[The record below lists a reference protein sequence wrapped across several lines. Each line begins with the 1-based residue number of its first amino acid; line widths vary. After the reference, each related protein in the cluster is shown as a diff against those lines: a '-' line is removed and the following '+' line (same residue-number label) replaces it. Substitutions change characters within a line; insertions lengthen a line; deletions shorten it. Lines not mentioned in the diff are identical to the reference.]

1 MQKIALISEHAS
13 PLGVIGGVD
22 AGGQNIYVAN
32 VAKQLARLGV
42 DVDVFT
48 RCDNPHLP
56 DVAHIG
62 AGIRVIHVPA
72 GPPSNVPKEALLPY
86 MKAFS
91 AFLIDW
97 FRREPTPYDAM
108 HANFFMSGDAALR
121 VKARLGVPLVMTF
134 HALGRVRRRHQG
146 AADGFPD
153 ARFPIE
159 DALARRADRLIAEC
173 PQDAADLR
181 ALYRADP
188 GRIEIVPCGFDE
200 EEFRPVLRRAARAR
214 LGWRD
219 DEFAVL
225 QLGRLVPRK
234 GIDNVI
240 EALARVPLDAGA
252 RPARLYVVGGSDYEP
267 DPSRCAEL
275 ARLAGIAR
283 EAGVADRVTFVG
295 RRDRDALHLYYGAA
309 DVFVTTPW
317 YEPFGITPV
326 EAMACATPVI
336 GSDVGGIRT
345 TVEHGVTGYLV
356 APRDPG
362 ALAARLDELR
372 RDPERAQQLGWAG
385 YRRAHRHY
393 TWRGVAERLAAIYR
407 DVAACARRGA
417 RAGTAAHVRRS
428 PVAPSATVANQKENG
443 S

>member
-159 DALARRADRLIAEC
+159 DALAKRADRVIAEC

-200 EEFRPVLRRAARAR
+200 EEFRPVLRRARARGSAGATTNSRCCSSGASCRARA
-214 LGWRD
+214 
-219 DEFAVL
+219 
-225 QLGRLVPRK
+225 
-234 GIDNVI
+234 
-240 EALARVPLDAGA
+240 
-252 RPARLYVVGGSDYEP
+252 S
-267 DPSRCAEL
+267 
-275 ARLAGIAR
+275 
-283 EAGVADRVTFVG
+283 
-295 RRDRDALHLYYGAA
+295 
-309 DVFVTTPW
+309 TT
-317 YEPFGITPV
+317 
-326 EAMACATPVI
+326 
-336 GSDVGGIRT
+336 
-345 TVEHGVTGYLV
+345 
-356 APRDPG
+356 
-362 ALAARLDELR
+362 
-372 RDPERAQQLGWAG
+372 
-385 YRRAHRHY
+385 
-393 TWRGVAERLAAIYR
+393 
-407 DVAACARRGA
+407 
-417 RAGTAAHVRRS
+417 
-428 PVAPSATVANQKENG
+428 
-443 S
+443 